1 MAEVLQITP
10 AALTR
15 WQRRQADS
23 NEVAGDRGR
32 PQAVPPAARERIRGC
47 YEAHFGQ
54 WGPRVMREWCL
65 REGLGDWCAATIDQV
80 IADLKTSDTK
90 PKAKRRYEVTRS
102 DVMWSEDGAGFR
114 RRRRK
119 RELVVAHDEHAR
131 YKVGHRLVPGP
142 AQEHDV
148 VTYLEAAFE
157 KYGAPLVMKHD
168 GGKIFHGDQMQALLD
183 KWQVLDLT
191 GPAYWPPYNGKKER
205 SIRDI
210 KSYERAMR
218 RRGVGRTLGERL
230 DATIKDLNEDRPR
243 PMLGGRTAREA
254 YEAGKGPLPDRAE
267 LRKEVERE
275 QIRLTSLATCRRQV
289 RGARRRAIEVV
300 LSRHGLLREL
310 GDVSR
315 DFSSDRRTD

>member
-10 AALTR
+10 AALAR
-15 WQRRQADS
+15 WQHRQGDGD
-23 NEVAGDRGR
+23 EVAGGRGR
-32 PQAVPPAARERIRGC
+32 PHAVPPAARERIRTC

-65 REGLGDWCAATIDQV
+65 REGLGEWCAATIDQ
-80 IADLKTSDTK
+80 IISDLKKPDTK

-119 RELVVAHDEHAR
+119 RELVVAQDEHAR
-131 YKVGHRLVPGP
+131 YKVGHRLVAGP
-142 AQEHDV
+142 AQEDDV

-157 KYGAPLVMKHD
+157 THGPPLVMKHD
-168 GGKIFHGDQMQALLD
+168 GGKIFHGEQVQALLD

-218 RRGVGRTLGERL
+218 NRGVGRTLAERL

-243 PMLGGRTAREA
+243 PMLGGRTAREV
-254 YEAGKGPLPDRAE
+254 YEADKGPLPDRAE
-267 LRKEVERE
+267 LRKEVELE
-275 QIRLTSLATCRRQV
+275 QIRLTYLATCRRQV
-289 RGARRRAIEVV
+289 RGARRRAIEMV
-300 LSRHGLLREL
+300 LSRHGLLREM

>member
-15 WQRRQADS
+15 WRQRQSREGA
-23 NEVAGDRGR
+23 VTGGRGR
-32 PQAVPPAARERIRGC
+32 PQTVPAAARQRIRAC
-47 YEAHFGQ
+47 YEVHFGQ
-54 WGPRVMREWCL
+54 WGPRILREWCR
-65 REGLGDWCAATIDQV
+65 REGLGEWCAATIDQ
-80 IADLKTSDTK
+80 IIGDLKEPDAR

-114 RRRRK
+114 RCRRK
-119 RELVVAHDEHAR
+119 RELVVAQDEHAR
-131 YKVGHRLVPGP
+131 YKVGHRLVAGP

-148 VTYLEAAFE
+148 VTYLEAAFA
-157 KYGAPLVMKHD
+157 KHGAPLVMKHD
-168 GGKIFHGDQMQALLD
+168 GGKIFHGEQMQALLD

-218 RRGVGRTLGERL
+218 RHGVGRTLSERL
-230 DATIKDLNEDRPR
+230 DTTIKDLNDDRPR

-254 YEAGKGPLPDRAE
+254 YDAGRGPLPDRAE
-267 LRKEVERE
+267 LRKEVELE
-275 QIRLTSLATCRRQV
+275 QKRLKSLATCRRQV
-289 RGARRRAIEVV
+289 RGARRHAIEVV
-300 LSRHGLLREL
+300 LSRHSLLRET